1 MVNWSKAGEHF
12 QETIK
17 NVTPNNWFSDTTKRI
32 GTFILLFLSLSGGF
46 TILLLSI
53 GVNPTLVL
61 SVLGA
66 PIWILYVLLAR
77 KLTNMIMDND
87 KTIIVEHFTKPNVN
101 TKEES
106 SDKH

>member
-66 PIWILYVLLAR
+66 PFWICYVLLSR
-77 KLTNMIMDND
+77 KLTKAVLDD
-87 KTIIVEHFTKPNVN
+87 RHSF
-101 TKEES
+101 
-106 SDKH
+106 

>member
-32 GTFILLFLSLSGGF
+32 GTFVLLFLSLSGGF

-77 KLTNMIMDND
+77 KLTNVLMKDND
-87 KTIIVEHFTKPNVN
+87 SVIHINNVS